1 MKLRYT
7 REQVERWRD
16 RVHRKTP
23 RLAVATARQ
32 ALAFINEVGFCFA
45 FKADHS
51 ELPCLWH
58 AVAGTRQPIMPE
70 HTHHDPSIS
79 FVWELK
85 EKLPAERK
93 VYYGRL
99 LKHRP
104 TMVSLA
110 YLPHFYVLSG
120 RTGLKD
126 EHMRDF
132 GRGKISTVG
141 RDIMDAL
148 AENSPQPTK
157 GLKLATGLDRK
168 SDRPEFDKAITELQE
183 KMYLAKVA
191 EEHTPFSFVW
201 APMRKCYPDQVR
213 HARRVAADAARVAIL
228 RRYFHNQLLASVP
241 SIHHLF
247 RWQKQDVYRAL
258 GTLVREGIISPNA
271 SIADE
276 PGRYYCLIE
285 RE

>member
-1 MKLRYT
+1 MKLCYT

-16 RVHRKTP
+16 RVHRRTP
-23 RLAVATARQ
+23 RLAVATPRQ

-45 FKADHS
+45 FKSDHS

-58 AVAGTRQPIMPE
+58 AVAGARHPIVPE
-70 HTHHDPSIS
+70 HTHHDPAIS
-79 FVWELK
+79 FVWEMK
-85 EKLPAERK
+85 EKLPGERK

-104 TMVSLA
+104 TMVSLE
-110 YLPHFYVLSG
+110 YLSYFYVLSG

-126 EHMRDF
+126 EHTRDF
-132 GRGKISTVG
+132 GRGRVSSVG

-148 AENSPQPTK
+148 AEQSPQPTK

-168 SDRPEFDKAITELQE
+168 ADRPVFDKAITELQE

-201 APMRKCYPDQVR
+201 APMRHCYSDQVR
-213 HARRVAADAARVAIL
+213 RARRVAADAARVRIL

-241 SIHHLF
+241 AIHRLF

-258 GTLVREGIISPNA
+258 GTLVGEGAISPNA
-271 SIADE
+271 SIVDE

-285 RE
+285 RD